1 MTLSWIRLVV
11 LLLQLMICVAAVVV
25 AFLLIL
31 ILIWTDAHYY
41 YLRDHHDGPTM
52 IRNCDEVMI
61 KILMM
66 ILILKEMEILI
77 WKSCCLRE
85 I

>member
-1 MTLSWIRLVV
+1 MTLSWIRLVLV
-11 LLLQLMICVAAVVV
+11 LLQLMICVAAVVV

-61 KILMM
+61 LMM
-66 ILILKEMEILI
+66 KILILKEMEILI
-77 WKSCCLRE
+77 WKSCCLQE